1 MRKILEQCSEFEPLQ
16 ELPCLECS
24 HRWPL
29 LRQQDTLQEI
39 LIPTI
44 GEKLT
49 PKTWTESLN
58 LVPTCLCHWF
68 LFIAAESIKR
78 KKRKKT
84 VDIVWV
90 KMALRFKVRFK
101 IAWKYGM
108 KLHAGVSRAPDFKAM
123 ELLVWWLYTQQTN
136 ICSISRIGNT
146 RNRCYM
152 CFQLAVKTPE
162 LHQKI
167 GVFFVAFEL
176 TNTNW
181 VIWNTTRPFHDL
193 PYWLSLFCIL

>member
-1 MRKILEQCSEFEPLQ
+1 
-16 ELPCLECS
+16 
-24 HRWPL
+24 
-29 LRQQDTLQEI
+29 
-39 LIPTI
+39 
-44 GEKLT
+44 
-49 PKTWTESLN
+49 
-58 LVPTCLCHWF
+58 
-68 LFIAAESIKR
+68 
-78 KKRKKT
+78 
-84 VDIVWV
+84 
-90 KMALRFKVRFK
+90 MALRFKVRFK

-176 TNTNW
+176 INTNW
-181 VIWNTTRPFHDL
+181 VIGNTTRPFHDL
-193 PYWLSLFCIL
+193 PYWLSFLHFIIVIQCTRRLVGEGGGGNFDQRYHIDWM